1 MTRTVLESQSKTVT
15 IGFDEPFCVI
25 GERINPTGR
34 KLLAAE
40 LEAGDFS
47 TVEKDALEQVACGA
61 QVLDI
66 NAGVVYN
73 SNPNPNETE
82 PPLMRK
88 MIELVQGLTDV
99 PLCIDSSVPGA
110 LEAGLEVAKG
120 RPLLNSVTGEEE
132 RLELVLPLV
141 KKYNVPVVAISNDD
155 TGISEDP
162 DVRFEVAK
170 KIVQHAADYGI
181 PAHDIVVDPLVMPV
195 GAMGTAGLQVFALV
209 RRLREELG
217 VNTTCGASNISFGL
231 PNRHG
236 INNAFLAM
244 AASHGMTSA
253 IMNPVAMP
261 KTLKATGERLDEL
274 KALGVTAPEDVDM
287 KALRPLLG
295 MAPEADLIAE
305 RVARLSALGITVPD
319 GIDPAKLAPLLGLAP
334 KTGVASDETLSI
346 RAADFLNDNDPSGG
360 NWIRMNKAA
369 TGGESGRG
377 RRDGGR
383 RRRRG

>member
-1 MTRTVLESQSKTVT
+1 MTRTVIESKSNTVV

-34 KLLAAE
+34 KKLAAE

-47 TVEKDALEQVACGA
+47 TVERDALEQVACGA
-61 QVLDI
+61 MVLDI

-82 PPLMRK
+82 PPLMGK
-88 MIELVQGLTDV
+88 VVELVQGLVDI

-110 LEAGLEVAKG
+110 LERGLELAVG

-132 RLELVLPLV
+132 RLEAILPLV

-170 KIVQHAADYGI
+170 KIVQRAADFGI
-181 PAHDIVVDPLVMPV
+181 PANDIVVDPLAMPV
-195 GAMGTAGLQVFALV
+195 GAMATAGQQLFTLV
-209 RRLREELG
+209 RRLRDELG

-231 PNRHG
+231 PQRHG
-236 INNAFLAM
+236 INAAFLPM
-244 AASHGMTSA
+244 AITAGMTSA
-253 IMNPVAMP
+253 IMNPVRPVEMEAIHAANFLMNHDP
-261 KTLKATGERLDEL
+261 NGRAWISFSRVLDAVKDGATF
-274 KALGVTAPEDVDM
+274 A
-287 KALRPLLG
+287 
-295 MAPEADLIAE
+295 EA
-305 RVARLSALGITVPD
+305 S
-319 GIDPAKLAPLLGLAP
+319 LAA
-334 KTGVASDETLSI
+334 
-346 RAADFLNDNDPSGG
+346 
-360 NWIRMNKAA
+360 KAA
-369 TGGESGRG
+369 GSGR
-377 RRDGGR
+377 GGR

>member
-1 MTRTVLESQSKTVT
+1 MTRTVLESKTKTVT

-34 KLLAAE
+34 KKLAAE

-61 QVLDI
+61 MVLDV

-82 PPLMRK
+82 PPLMGK
-88 MIELVQGLTDV
+88 IIELVQGLVDV

-110 LEAGLEVAKG
+110 LERGLELAQG

-132 RLELVLPLV
+132 RLEAILPLV

-162 DVRFEVAK
+162 DVRFDVAK
-170 KIVQHAADYGI
+170 KIVERAADFGI

-195 GAMGTAGLQVFALV
+195 GAMATAGRQVFALV
-209 RRLREELG
+209 NRLRNELG

-236 INNAFLAM
+236 INAAFLPM
-244 AASHGMTSA
+244 AIGAGMTSA
-253 IMNPVAMP
+253 IMNPV
-261 KTLKATGERLDEL
+261 
-274 KALGVTAPEDVDM
+274 
-287 KALRPLLG
+287 RPVE
-295 MAPEADLIAE
+295 MEA
-305 RVARLSALGITVPD
+305 
-319 GIDPAKLAPLLGLAP
+319 
-334 KTGVASDETLSI
+334 I
-346 RAADFLNDNDPSGG
+346 RAANFLMDHDANGANWIGFSRILDAVKDGTSFPEASKAAATSGG
-360 NWIRMNKAA
+360 
-369 TGGESGRG
+369 S
-377 RRDGGR
+377 GR
-383 RRRRG
+383 RRRRTRG

>member
-1 MTRTVLESQSKTVT
+1 MTRTVIESKTKTVT

-34 KLLAAE
+34 KKLAAE

-61 QVLDI
+61 MVLDV

-82 PPLMRK
+82 PPLMVK
-88 MIELVQGLTDV
+88 MLELVQALVDV
-99 PLCIDSSVPGA
+99 PLCIDSSVPAA
-110 LEAGLEVAKG
+110 LEAGLAACHG

-162 DVRFEVAK
+162 DVRFAVAK
-170 KIVQHAADYGI
+170 KIVERAADFGI

-195 GAMGTAGLQVFALV
+195 GAMASAGQQVFTLV
-209 RRLREELG
+209 RRLRDELG

-236 INNAFLAM
+236 INAAFLPM
-244 AASHGMTSA
+244 AIGAGMTSA
-253 IMNPVAMP
+253 IMNPVRHVEMEAIKAANFLANHDPNGAEWIRFARVLEAM
-261 KTLKATGERLDEL
+261 KDGT
-274 KALGVTAPEDVDM
+274 
-287 KALRPLLG
+287 
-295 MAPEADLIAE
+295 
-305 RVARLSALGITVPD
+305 SFPD
-319 GIDPAKLAPLLGLAP
+319 AA
-334 KTGVASDETLSI
+334 
-346 RAADFLNDNDPSGG
+346 RAAAEAG
-360 NWIRMNKAA
+360 
-369 TGGESGRG
+369 SGRG
-377 RRDGGR
+377 RGGAGR
-383 RRRRG
+383 RRRA

>member
-1 MTRTVLESQSKTVT
+1 MTRTVLESKSKTVV

-34 KLLAAE
+34 KLLAAQ

-61 QVLDI
+61 MVLDI

-82 PPLMRK
+82 PPLMTK
-88 MIELVQGLTDV
+88 VLNIVQGLVDV
-99 PLCIDSSVPGA
+99 PLCIDSSVPAA
-110 LEAGLEVAKG
+110 LEAGLAVAEG

-132 RLELVLPLV
+132 RLEAILPLV

-162 DVRFEVAK
+162 DVRFSVAK
-170 KIVQHAADYGI
+170 KIVERAADFGI

-195 GAMGTAGLQVFALV
+195 GAMATAGRQVFTLV
-209 RRLREELG
+209 AKLREELG

-236 INNAFLAM
+236 INAAFLPM
-244 AASHGMTSA
+244 AIGAGMTSA
-253 IMNPVAMP
+253 IMNPV
-261 KTLKATGERLDEL
+261 
-274 KALGVTAPEDVDM
+274 
-287 KALRPLLG
+287 RPVE
-295 MAPEADLIAE
+295 MEAVNAANFLMNHDANGGKWISFA
-305 RVARLSALGITVPD
+305 RVLEAVKD
-319 GIDPAKLAPLLGLAP
+319 G
-334 KTGVASDETLSI
+334 
-346 RAADFLNDNDPSGG
+346 AAFPQAAQAAQAAGG
-360 NWIRMNKAA
+360 
-369 TGGESGRG
+369 GRG
-377 RRDGGR
+377 GRRGGR
-383 RRRRG
+383 RRG

>member
-1 MTRTVLESQSKTVT
+1 MTRTIVESKTKTTV
-15 IGFDEPFCVI
+15 IGFDQPFCVI

-34 KLLAAE
+34 KKLAAE

-47 TVEKDALEQVACGA
+47 TVEKDAIAQAAAGA
-61 QVLDI
+61 TILDV

-82 PPLMRK
+82 PPLMTK
-88 MIELVQGLTDV
+88 VIQLVQGLVDT
-99 PLCIDSSVPGA
+99 PLCIDSSVPAA
-110 LEAGLEVAKG
+110 LEAGLEAAEG

-132 RLELVLPLV
+132 RLEFVLPLV

-170 KIVQHAADYGI
+170 KIVQRAADFGI

-236 INNAFLAM
+236 INNAFLPMAM
-244 AASHGMTSA
+244 GAGMTSA
-253 IMNPVAMP
+253 IMNPIALPVTQKRLAEKRAEIEAKGIIVPPDMDDETICQLFGLGSTMP
-261 KTLKATGERLDEL
+261 KAGKE
-274 KALGVTAPEDVDM
+274 M
-287 KALRPLLG
+287 
-295 MAPEADLIAE
+295 EA
-305 RVARLSALGITVPD
+305 
-319 GIDPAKLAPLLGLAP
+319 
-334 KTGVASDETLSI
+334 I
-346 RAADFLNDNDPSGG
+346 RAANFLTNNDPSGG
-360 NWIRMNKAA
+360 EWIKFNRPPVAA
-369 TGGESGRG
+369 GEGRA
-377 RRDGGR
+377 RTGR
-383 RRRRG
+383 RRRG